1 MYCLRRREDV
11 RHRTLKLTAIVHVAV
26 KERVQQSEV
35 VKSWL
40 RREVRKRDLDFR
52 VTGNEEDWELTGR
65 LFELRPFQ
73 SAFVWRYPVTW
84 YRTKLDE
91 SAFRRLRVIEGPRNE
106 SWRKLSPD
114 GTILGAA
121 RRIVDEGISGTYE
134 DIDVDHVRRLATGVP
149 TEERVVCFQRGH
161 GTPTV
166 ADGNHYATARALR
179 LLRDEEYVPQQAYL
193 GVRRYP
199 QLR

>member
-1 MYCLRRREDV
+1 M
-11 RHRTLKLTAIVHVAV
+11 

-52 VTGNEEDWELTGR
+52 ITGNEADWELTGR

-91 SAFRRLRVIEGPRNE
+91 EAFRRLRVIEGPRTE

-114 GTILGAA
+114 RTILGAA
-121 RRIVDEGISGTYE
+121 RRVLDDDLEGTYE
-134 DIDVDHVRRLATGVP
+134 DIDVDHIRRLATGVP
-149 TEERVVCFQRGH
+149 TEERVVLFRRGS
-161 GTPTV
+161 GTPSV
-166 ADGNHYATARALR
+166 ADGNHYATARAIR
-179 LLRDEEYVPQQAYL
+179 LLRDEAYVPQQAYL
-193 GVRRYP
+193 AVRRYP
-199 QLR
+199 QIR